1 MVAKIYAPAPS
12 VSSAVNYNEKKVAEG
27 KASVIFS
34 SRIADPRHPMKTFE
48 QYEKGSLRT
57 QNMSFHASINPSR
70 TDRIPEEKMADFIRD
85 YMEKMGYGKQ
95 PYIVYKHTD
104 TGRAHWH
111 VCSSRVDENGHKI
124 PDFQERKRSQQALK
138 ELMQKYDF
146 EIGKSKK
153 EKAEKGSSIN
163 PYNGFAPKAGEFQT
177 QMEKI
182 AALAMQYH
190 FKEDRHFDVI
200 LKSFNVEAVH
210 RTDGTTALIGL
221 DPKTGKHVT
230 EPITSKDIP
239 TLDAI
244 RDHIAECKKNNIK
257 TMEKQRVVNITSAG
271 LKKCRTLLHLRRYL
285 NKSDIYMDLSVT
297 KDGKIFGVTLVDH
310 HNKCVFKLSELDGLK
325 ASMFEALRLS
335 EAAKQQN
342 KAAEKE
348 EKKQV
353 GENSSLN
360 TELTGVAMSA
370 VGRESSRQNE
380 DEEMMT
386 KGKKM

>member
-1 MVAKIYAPAPS
+1 M
-12 VSSAVNYNEKKVAEG
+12 
-27 KASVIFS
+27 
-34 SRIADPRHPMKTFE
+34 
-48 QYEKGSLRT
+48 
-57 QNMSFHASINPSR
+57 
-70 TDRIPEEKMADFIRD
+70 
-85 YMEKMGYGKQ
+85 
-95 PYIVYKHTD
+95 
-104 TGRAHWH
+104 
-111 VCSSRVDENGHKI
+111 
-124 PDFQERKRSQQALK
+124 
-138 ELMQKYDF
+138 
-146 EIGKSKK
+146 
-153 EKAEKGSSIN
+153 
-163 PYNGFAPKAGEFQT
+163 
-177 QMEKI
+177 
-182 AALAMQYH
+182 
-190 FKEDRHFDVI
+190 
-200 LKSFNVEAVH
+200 
-210 RTDGTTALIGL
+210 
-221 DPKTGKHVT
+221 
-230 EPITSKDIP
+230 
-239 TLDAI
+239 
-244 RDHIAECKKNNIK
+244 
-257 TMEKQRVVNITSAG
+257 VNITSAG